1 MRPARVWAGRL
12 AVNKDFGAGY
22 PFAAVGAFRQ
32 SLATS
37 AVLDAAV
44 GIPSHLALDAR
55 RTVLGLYERL
65 GWTAAPAD

>member
-22 PFAAVGAFRQ
+22 PFAAVGVFRQ

-55 RTVLGLYERL
+55 RTVLGLCERL